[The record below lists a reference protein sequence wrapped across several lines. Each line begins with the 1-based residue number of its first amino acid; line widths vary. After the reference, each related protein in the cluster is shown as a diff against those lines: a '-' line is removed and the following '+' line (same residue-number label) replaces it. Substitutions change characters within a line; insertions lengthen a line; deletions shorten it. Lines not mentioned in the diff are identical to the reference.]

1 MVYGIMS
8 SESQTNTR
16 LDDVMLKMITS
27 YIPSLF
33 TCISYVTYEYV
44 FNRMKLM
51 VWIVL
56 KI

>member
-1 MVYGIMS
+1 VVYGIMS